1 MNQPLTK
8 RIFLNFMQA
17 VLVTDKKTL
26 NQFHRIPSIIYSDD
40 PNYIPHLFQDID
52 KLFDPSKNKLLRKG
66 KARRWIFL
74 NENEKLVGRIAAFI
88 NPKTAYSGKQPTG
101 GIGFFECINNQ
112 KTADFILDTAKNWL
126 EQEGMEAMDGP
137 INFGERNQFWGLLIK
152 NFEAPPSYGM
162 NYNPPYYQKLF
173 ENYGFQTYFEQ
184 YVYKRPILMP
194 VQEVF
199 KRKSKKIKSN
209 EEIRVTNIVGIPLNQ
224 VVEDF
229 RTVYNAAW
237 GGHNHFKPITLA
249 AAQKIIFSL
258 KPVIDPRIVI
268 FAYYRDEPIGFFI
281 NIPELNE
288 IFKYVNGKLNWIG
301 KLKFLYHKWRQTPR
315 TMVGIVFGVSLD
327 WQGEGVESAMIEWA
341 GNYLTKNTNY
351 REIVMTWIGD
361 FNPKMLKVCQNL
373 GAKRFRELKTYRYL
387 FDRTKVFERAPII
400 T

>member
-26 NQFHRIPSIIYSDD
+26 KQFHRIPSIIYSDD

-88 NPKTAYSGKQPTG
+88 NPKTAYTEKQPTG
-101 GIGFFECINNQ
+101 GIGFFESINNQ
-112 KTADFILDTAKNWL
+112 DTANFIMNTAKNWL

-137 INFGERNQFWGLLIK
+137 INFGERNQFWGLLTK

-162 NYNPPYYQKLF
+162 NYNPPYYQELM

-184 YVYKRPILMP
+184 YLYKRPVLMP

-199 KRKSKKIKSN
+199 KRKSKKIISN
-209 EEIRVTNIVGIPLNQ
+209 EEIRVTNIVDIPINQ

-237 GGHNHFKPITLA
+237 GGHNHFKPITQP
-249 AAQKIIFSL
+249 AAQKIFNSL
-258 KPVIDPRIVI
+258 KPIIDPRIVI
-268 FAYYRDEPIGFFI
+268 FAYYKDEPIGFFI

-288 IFKYVNGKLNWIG
+288 IFKYVDGKLNWLG

-315 TMVGIVFGVSLD
+315 TMVGIVFGVSRD
-327 WQGEGVESAMIEWA
+327 WQGEGVESAMIDWA

-361 FNPKMLKVCQNL
+361 FNPKMIKVCENL
-373 GAKRFRELKTYRYL
+373 GAKRFREMKTYRYL

>member
-26 NQFHRIPSIIYSDD
+26 KQFHRIPSIIYSDD

-88 NPKTAYSGKQPTG
+88 NPKTAYTEKQPTG
-101 GIGFFECINNQ
+101 GIGFFESINNQ
-112 KTADFILDTAKNWL
+112 DTANFIMNTAKNWL

-162 NYNPPYYQKLF
+162 NYNPPYYQELM

-184 YVYKRPILMP
+184 YLYKRPVLMP

-199 KRKSKKIKSN
+199 KRKSKKIISN
-209 EEIRVTNIVGIPLNQ
+209 EEIRVTNIVDIPINQ

-237 GGHNHFKPITLA
+237 GGHNHFKPITQP
-249 AAQKIIFSL
+249 AAQKIFNSL

-268 FAYYRDEPIGFFI
+268 FAYYKDEPIGFFI

-288 IFKYVNGKLNWIG
+288 IFKYVDGKLNWLG

-315 TMVGIVFGVSLD
+315 TMVGIVFGVSRD
-327 WQGEGVESAMIEWA
+327 WQGEGVESAMIDWA

-361 FNPKMLKVCQNL
+361 FNPKMIKVCENL
-373 GAKRFRELKTYRYL
+373 GAKRFREMKTYRYL